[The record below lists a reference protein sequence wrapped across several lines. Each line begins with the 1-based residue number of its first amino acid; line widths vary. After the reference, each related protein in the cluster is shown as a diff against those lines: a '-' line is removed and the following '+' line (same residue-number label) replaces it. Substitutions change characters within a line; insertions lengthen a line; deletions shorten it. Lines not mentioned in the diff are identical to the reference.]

1 MNRILYHACGQMES
15 TGLVRVAVCD
25 RIPTR
30 CKQAAQS
37 KGAVTQCGSKG
48 GPEFA
53 ARVIKYVPHVTKEVI
68 R

>member
-1 MNRILYHACGQMES
+1 MNRILYHARVQMER

-30 CKQAAQS
+30 RKQAAQS
-37 KGAVTQCGSKG
+37 KVAVTQCGSKG
-48 GPEFA
+48 DPEFA
-53 ARVIKYVPHVTKEVI
+53 VRVIKYVPHVTKEVI